1 MGTKHFFFRGLKLL
15 KRKEKENE
23 KTSLISQTIYLKK

>member
-1 MGTKHFFFRGLKLL
+1 MEK

-23 KTSLISQTIYLKK
+23 KTRHVWIESEVDNISSTVLFLSS